1 MDVAPHG
8 TLDAQ
13 PEPVP
18 VPSAEEPGSSGP
30 GRRSL
35 LRDLPVLVLIAVTLT
50 LLLRLLVVQA
60 FYIPSGSMEPT
71 LAVGDRVLVNK
82 LSYRTGDVRRGDV
95 VVFDG
100 TDSFAAEVPP
110 ATTAP
115 GLIGRL
121 AGAVGGFLGI
131 APSEQDFVKRVVGVG
146 GDRVVCC
153 DASGRIAVNG
163 RALAEPYL
171 PAGEAPSDVRFDVL
185 VPPGRLWVMGDHRSD
200 SADSRAHLGDP
211 GGGTVPLD
219 RVVGK
224 VALTFWPVDRVG
236 SLSAPST
243 GEHS

>member
-35 LRDLPVLVLIAVTLT
+35 LRDLPVLVLVAVTLT

-82 LSYRTGDVRRGDV
+82 LSYVAGDVRRGDV

-100 TDSFAAEVPP
+100 TDSFATEAPP
-110 ATTAP
+110 GAAAP
-115 GLIGRL
+115 GPIGRL
-121 AGAVGGFLGI
+121 AAAVGGFLGI

-163 RALAEPYL
+163 RPLAEPYL
-171 PAGEAPSDVRFDVL
+171 PAGEAPSEVRFDVL

-219 RVVGK
+219 RVIGK
-224 VALTFWPVDRVG
+224 VFLTFWPVDRAG
-236 SLSAPST
+236 RPSASST